1 MFKKLVAIEPISLIP
16 SAEKELHNYANE
28 VVMYTDIPSTAN
40 EITSRIGDADAVLLS
55 YTSTLTA
62 DILAQCPEI
71 KYIGMCCSL
80 YSPESAN
87 VDIRYADAH
96 GITVT
101 GIRDYGDEG
110 VVEYAVSELAR
121 LLHGFGEEPIFRV

>member
-71 KYIGMCCSL
+71 KYIGMCHSIFFINRL
-80 YSPESAN
+80 
-87 VDIRYADAH
+87 
-96 GITVT
+96 
-101 GIRDYGDEG
+101 
-110 VVEYAVSELAR
+110 ELFHYDW
-121 LLHGFGEEPIFRV
+121 LQSF